1 MSKSS
6 NNVNS
11 PTTMKWIHV
20 KSVRAHTHDVR
31 ALTVAVPIVEEGL
44 LESSLLLIFFVI
56 YSVKIVLAS
65 LDELIMQ
72 NRKVLWD

>member
-44 LESSLLLIFFVI
+44 LESSLLLIFVI